1 MGSKSAKF
9 KLTTQVLLKQKR
21 QGSDRI
27 VDIANLYDEYKPL
40 LFSIAYRMLGSVADA
55 EDMVQDTFMH
65 AQQLHS
71 DQVLH
76 VKAYLCKMVTNR
88 CIDYAQSARKRR
100 ELYVGDWLPEPL
112 LLSADDPLQTIERDE
127 TFSYAFMV
135 YMEKLSPVE
144 RAVFILREAFEY
156 EYTDIGDVVGKSE
169 ANCRQIFS
177 RLKRKLQEE
186 QAPATHTDEHAYDLA
201 QQFLH
206 ASSTGDLEGL
216 IRSLTEDV
224 ILYSD
229 GGGKATAAIR
239 PIFGRERV
247 IKFLLGIRTKYSK
260 RIQFHAANM
269 NGQIGMIIT
278 EQDKVITA
286 LNVEV
291 DDEGRVMR
299 LFIMRNP
306 DKLRFPGYEG

>member
-1 MGSKSAKF
+1 M
-9 KLTTQVLLKQKR
+9 
-21 QGSDRI
+21 
-27 VDIANLYDEYKPL
+27 DIANLYNDYKPL

-65 AQQLHS
+65 AQQLRD
-71 DQVLH
+71 DQVQH
-76 VKAYLCKMVTNR
+76 AKAYLCKMVTNR

-112 LLSADDPLQTIERDE
+112 LLHEDNPLQAIERDE

-135 YMEKLSPVE
+135 YLEKLTPVE

-156 EYTDIGDVVGKSE
+156 EYADIGEIVGKSE

-186 QAPATHTDEHAYDLA
+186 GAPAVHADEQAQSLA

-206 ASSTGDLEGL
+206 ASSTGNLDEL
-216 IRSLTEDV
+216 IRSLSEDV

-229 GGGKATAAIR
+229 GGGKAVAALN
-239 PIFGRERV
+239 PILGRERV
-247 IKFLLGIRTKYSK
+247 LKFLFGISAKHQGIY
-260 RIQFHAANM
+260 QYHLVNM
-269 NGQIGMIIT
+269 NGQSGIIVT
-278 EQDKVITA
+278 SEGKIVTA
-286 LNVEV
+286 MNVEL
-291 DDEGRVMR
+291 DADGRVHR
-299 LFIMRNP
+299 IFFMRNP
-306 DKLRFPGYEG
+306 DKLNSMNMDK